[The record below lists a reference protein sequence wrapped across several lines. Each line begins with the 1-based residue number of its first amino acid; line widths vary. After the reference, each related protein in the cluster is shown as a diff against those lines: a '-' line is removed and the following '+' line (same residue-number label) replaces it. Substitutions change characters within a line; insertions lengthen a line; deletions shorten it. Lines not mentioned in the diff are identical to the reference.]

1 MKTKFRSKIYKI
13 CMWCDNLPMPQR
25 HTSRSLATVNHHKI
39 ILWNKILNVSPRLK
53 SIQSIFKTNHASIG
67 WRAPLRANRLRR
79 ARAKKCQT
87 KFTMENFLISKNT
100 QRVYNRL
107 RFIWK
112 EKSHSTFKSTRGIIC
127 HFTSQSETKS
137 PIKWIHQ
144 RIGPQTTALSF

>member
-25 HTSRSLATVNHHKI
+25 HTARSLAIVSHHI
-39 ILWNKILNVSPRLK
+39 IKLWNKILNVWLRLK
-53 SIQSIFKTNHASIG
+53 IYPEHFQNQS
-67 WRAPLRANRLRR
+67 RPNRLARTTAR
-79 ARAKKCQT
+79 QPIEARACKKCQT
-87 KFTMENFLISKNT
+87 KFTMEDFLISKNT
-100 QRVYNRL
+100 QRVYHRL

-127 HFTSQSETKS
+127 DFTSQSETKS